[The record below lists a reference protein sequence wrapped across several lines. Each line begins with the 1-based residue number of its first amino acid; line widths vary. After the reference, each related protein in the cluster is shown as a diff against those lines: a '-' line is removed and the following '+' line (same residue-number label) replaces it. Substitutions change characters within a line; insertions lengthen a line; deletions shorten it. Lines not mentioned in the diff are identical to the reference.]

1 MIEPSRRRLSET
13 GDDSTEM
20 VAVDA
25 ATAALLDAAALVV
38 GTPNQP
44 RSLGAEVMVWST
56 IESLGEWSRI
66 SLPGTVLAAELFLVN
81 HGGDTALGIDY
92 AAPPPRGCAEA
103 ECAPTT
109 ADASQASPPVL
120 APLHLSNPSR

>member
-1 MIEPSRRRLSET
+1 MIEPSRRRLSEG

-81 HGGDTALGIDY
+81 HGGNTVGGIDF
-92 AAPPPRGCAEA
+92 AAPPPIAL
-103 ECAPTT
+103 
-109 ADASQASPPVL
+109 QQNVQPPSYH
-120 APLHLSNPSR
+120 PLLGSRRVR